1 MLSLLTATC
10 LFHFRVR
17 GIQKLRVVDASIMP
31 TITSGN
37 TYATTIMIAE
47 KAADMIRGIKTVKK
61 LDVDNPR
68 PFTEEKKLDTS
79 KHEHV
84 EL

>member
-1 MLSLLTATC
+1 
-10 LFHFRVR
+10 
-17 GIQKLRVVDASIMP
+17 
-31 TITSGN
+31 
-37 TYATTIMIAE
+37 MIAE